1 MKQAEVWIWPEGCSL
16 LTPAYINGQDR
27 YCELCTWFNSY
38 KNRKENLIHYVFS
51 LFLISA
57 FYRHSPKC
65 SYVFQSIQSLKRLL
79 KVDTDVIMSI

>member
-38 KNRKENLIHYVFS
+38 KNRKESEIKKKHRRCR
-51 LFLISA
+51 A
-57 FYRHSPKC
+57 
-65 SYVFQSIQSLKRLL
+65 
-79 KVDTDVIMSI
+79 DTGEKKSTG